1 MIRRRAAIVLLPRLI
16 DACERVRVAGIEA
29 LVAIGAFEVAA
40 RRALTEVLVEDA
52 QAAPGAR
59 EEGPWQ

>member
-16 DACERVRVAGIEA
+16 DTCERLRVAGIEA
-29 LVAIGAFEVAA
+29 LVMVGAFEVAA

-52 QAAPGAR
+52 QAAPSAR